1 MLCER
6 CHKREAQVHIKH
18 MKNGAVVEYHLCQQ
32 CAQAMSQQ
40 GMLPEVP
47 LDFPFENF
55 LGNLFP
61 AKTQKQAG
69 SVPQDQDTG
78 ISCPRCGLDS
88 GEFAKTGKFGCP
100 SCYDAFRPSVRQ
112 LLRRIH
118 GNEIHRGSRPSVKTA
133 TQPVDDLATLRKLL
147 KEAVENEEYE
157 RAAVLR
163 DRIRLREERME
174 S

>member
-18 MKNGAVVEYHLCQQ
+18 MKNGAVVEYHLCHQ
-32 CAQAMSQQ
+32 CAQDMSQQ

-47 LDFPFENF
+47 MEFPFENF

-61 AKTQKQAG
+61 VKLQKQAESITQG
-69 SVPQDQDTG
+69 QEPKTT
-78 ISCPRCGLDS
+78 CPRCGLHS
-88 GEFAKTGKFGCP
+88 GEFSKTGKFGCAA
-100 SCYDAFRPSVRQ
+100 CYDTFRPSVRQ

-118 GNEIHRGSRPSVKTA
+118 GSEIHRGSRPSVRSSA
-133 TQPVDDLATLRKLL
+133 QPVDDLESLKKLL
-147 KEAVENEEYE
+147 REAVEKEEYE

-163 DRIRLREERME
+163 DRIRLREEKD